1 MGRVITVTS
10 GKGGVGKT
18 TTTANL
24 AAALAGR
31 GHKVVAIDGDIGLR
45 NLDVVMGLENR
56 IVYDI
61 VDVVEGRCRVRQA
74 LIRDK
79 RLPELVM
86 LPASQTRDKDA
97 LQPEQMVALCAE
109 LREQFDF
116 ILVDSP
122 AGIERGFRV
131 AMAPADQVLIVTTP
145 EVSAVR
151 DADRV
156 IGLVEAA
163 EKGPALL
170 IINRVKP
177 EMIRRGDMLSAD
189 DVLDIL
195 AVDLVGLVPE
205 DEAVVVSTNRGQP
218 LVMDGSHPAG
228 KAFNNIALRLTGQ
241 EVPFMEIKENQGGFF
256 GRIFRMGRR

>member
-18 TTTANL
+18 TATANI
-24 AAALAGR
+24 AAALASR
-31 GHKVVAIDGDIGLR
+31 GHKVVAVDGDIGLR
-45 NLDVVMGLENR
+45 NLDVVLGLENR
-56 IVYDI
+56 IVFDV

-79 RLPELVM
+79 RMPELFL

-97 LQPEQMVALCAE
+97 LEPEQMVEVCNQM
-109 LREQFDF
+109 REEFDF

-122 AGIERGFRV
+122 AGIESGFRV
-131 AMAPADQVLIVTTP
+131 ALAPADQVLIVTTP

-156 IGLVEAA
+156 IGLVEAS

-170 IINRVKP
+170 VLNRIKP
-177 EMIRRGDMLSAD
+177 SMVHRGDMLAPE
-189 DVLDIL
+189 DVVEIL
-195 AVDLVGLVPE
+195 AIDLLGMVPE
-205 DEAVVVSTNRGQP
+205 DEAVVVSTNRGLP
-218 LVMDGSHPAG
+218 LVMDGNHPAG
-228 KAFNNIALRLTGQ
+228 RAFHNIAARLSGEDVPMDDIEPDRGLLARILRL
-241 EVPFMEIKENQGGFF
+241 V
-256 GRIFRMGRR
+256 R